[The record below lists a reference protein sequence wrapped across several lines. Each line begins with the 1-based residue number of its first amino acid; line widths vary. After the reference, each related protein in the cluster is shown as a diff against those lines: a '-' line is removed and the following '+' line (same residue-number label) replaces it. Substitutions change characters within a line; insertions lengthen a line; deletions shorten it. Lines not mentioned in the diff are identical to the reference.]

1 MFYLFIL
8 HSLVI
13 PYKNMWCRYICIA
26 IVNNIL
32 LIIIP
37 DKKKSN
43 MGKKRK
49 LEDREIKKTV
59 SREKLL
65 KISQRKLSKVKR
77 LKYLLHRCAKTIYNT
92 LKLNMKS

>member
-1 MFYLFIL
+1 
-8 HSLVI
+8 
-13 PYKNMWCRYICIA
+13 
-26 IVNNIL
+26 
-32 LIIIP
+32 
-37 DKKKSN
+37 

-65 KISQRKLSKVKR
+65 NISQRKLSKVKR

-92 LKLNMKS
+92 LKGYELHIYPSAFLVINPPSPTFVTGS

>member
-1 MFYLFIL
+1 
-8 HSLVI
+8 
-13 PYKNMWCRYICIA
+13 
-26 IVNNIL
+26 
-32 LIIIP
+32 
-37 DKKKSN
+37 